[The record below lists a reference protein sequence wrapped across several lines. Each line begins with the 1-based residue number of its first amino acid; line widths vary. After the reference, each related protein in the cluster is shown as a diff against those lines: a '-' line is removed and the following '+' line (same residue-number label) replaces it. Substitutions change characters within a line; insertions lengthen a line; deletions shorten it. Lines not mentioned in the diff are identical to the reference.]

1 MQEPLDLILAGGCGT
16 SMDGMSKGDL
26 ILGHAILLTHAQAR
40 FEPQVAAIA
49 VNTSRPITTK
59 LPVVTDA
66 TLKNLSPLTGVL
78 AGLDWAKNQGVTH
91 IATVAVDIP
100 FFPCSLVPHLLL
112 AGKAQPRSFAITATS
127 DGLHGTF
134 GIWPTVLRSDL
145 ATFPDTTPPSFFS
158 KLTHTKT

>member
-66 TLKNLSPLTGVL
+66 TLNNLSPPSG
-78 AGLDWAKNQGVTH
+78 
-91 IATVAVDIP
+91 
-100 FFPCSLVPHLLL
+100 
-112 AGKAQPRSFAITATS
+112 RS
-127 DGLHGTF
+127 G
-134 GIWPTVLRSDL
+134 RS
-145 ATFPDTTPPSFFS
+145 
-158 KLTHTKT
+158 